1 MRGSSVA
8 LSSHT
13 EDLLMKKDSDDRKRS
28 HLRLVV
34 NNPDKRKPGPA
45 GNEDDFITLED
56 LVANRE
62 NFSPLFYQDMD
73 RFQEKAYRAIEKYLL
88 ARDWPYGLDP
98 HHGRPI
104 VIPALVVCPG
114 SLASGMV
121 SHDELL
127 VFVTE
132 DTAGKGFCLSI
143 EMIMPFYS
151 DDETVMEDAL
161 LYSPVFQ
168 YGSLFLEEN
177 RHDGL
182 LDLIYRLGFPLYPP
196 IPTGRTLER
205 LFSIVVREVDDALR
219 ELSAYPEI

>member
-1 MRGSSVA
+1 MN
-8 LSSHT
+8 
-13 EDLLMKKDSDDRKRS
+13 KDNDDRKRS

-45 GNEDDFITLED
+45 GNEDDFITLDD

-62 NFSPLFYQDMD
+62 NLAPLFYRDMD
-73 RFQEKAYRAIEKYLL
+73 PLQEKTYRVIERFLSV
-88 ARDWPYGLDP
+88 RGWPYGLDP

-104 VIPALVVCPG
+104 VIPALVACPG
-114 SLASGMV
+114 ALASGMV

-132 DTAGKGFCLSI
+132 DTAGQGLCLSI

-182 LDLIYRLGFPLYPP
+182 LDLIYRLGLSPP
-196 IPTGRTLER
+196 
-205 LFSIVVREVDDALR
+205 
-219 ELSAYPEI
+219 SADSNGQNPGKAIFHRCA

>member
-1 MRGSSVA
+1 MN
-8 LSSHT
+8 
-13 EDLLMKKDSDDRKRS
+13 KDNDDRKRS

-45 GNEDDFITLED
+45 GNEDDFITLDD

-62 NFSPLFYQDMD
+62 NLAPLFYRDMD
-73 RFQEKAYRAIEKYLL
+73 PLQEKTYRVIERFLSV
-88 ARDWPYGLDP
+88 RGWPYGLDP

-104 VIPALVVCPG
+104 VIPALVACPG
-114 SLASGMV
+114 ALASGMV

-132 DTAGKGFCLSI
+132 DTAGQGLCLSI

-182 LDLIYRLGFPLYPP
+182 LDLIYRLGFPL
-196 IPTGRTLER
+196 
-205 LFSIVVREVDDALR
+205 
-219 ELSAYPEI
+219 

>member
-1 MRGSSVA
+1 
-8 LSSHT
+8 
-13 EDLLMKKDSDDRKRS
+13 MKKDSDDRKRS
-28 HLRLVV
+28 HLSLVV
-34 NNPDKRKPGPA
+34 NNPDKRKPGPS
-45 GNEDDFITLED
+45 GNEDDFIALDD

-62 NFSPLFYQDMD
+62 NLAPFFYQDMD
-73 RFQEKAYRAIEKYLL
+73 PLQEKAYRVIERFLSL
-88 ARDWPYGLDP
+88 RGWPYGLDP

-104 VIPALVVCPG
+104 VIPALVACPAAQ
-114 SLASGMV
+114 ASGMV

-132 DTAGKGFCLSI
+132 DTAGQGLCLSI

-219 ELSAYPEI
+219 EFSGYPEI